1 MGICFNLYSSKC
13 SAIFTLV
20 KILYS
25 YRIKCSEIVIINGA
39 STVGSA
45 LMLSSSS
52 PPASTAESAEMLSSS
67 SPVSDS
73 TSTAE
78 CAVRKSDILLKH
90 SSHGSFLFCHSSET
104 LQMFSFYHLLV
115 LLHTNIVAISFVG
128 LKSFFRRGTTP

>member
-1 MGICFNLYSSKC
+1 MLGICFNLYSSKC
-13 SAIFTLV
+13 SAIFNLV

-52 PPASTAESAEMLSSS
+52 PASTSESAEMLSSS
-67 SPVSDS
+67 SPVSAS
-73 TSTAE
+73 TYTAE
-78 CAVRKSDILLKH
+78 SAVRKSDILSRH
-90 SSHGSFLFCHSSET
+90 SSHWSFLFRHSSET
-104 LQMFSFYHLLV
+104 LQIFTFYHLLV
-115 LLHTNIVAISFVG
+115 PLHTNIVASGFVG